1 MKHLWFIFC
10 KGDLMLEKLPNGSFS
25 IPEGDQPPIATKDWT
40 HVLNV
45 SPMDNGNEVKT
56 FLLRKGMIIK
66 EGRGRYRCNSDQ
78 HH

>member
-25 IPEGDQPPIATKDWT
+25 IPEGNQPPIATKDWT

-45 SPMDNGNEVKT
+45 SPMD
-56 FLLRKGMIIK
+56 
-66 EGRGRYRCNSDQ
+66 
-78 HH
+78 